1 MDVSWNTGQPFS
13 RSHTERSLRCTNNK
27 IENQDT
33 TSLQTEPLPA
43 ALGTIW
49 GHEVPLWG
57 MEAFWRGEGGRDWM
71 PAGEESPLR
80 LRDTDH
86 STSSGEDTGR
96 NLTQTTQTA
105 SDTVAST
112 SQDPQAGGEGLPS
125 PASMRTGALDPVFP
139 EAVFPTQPW
148 SSTAPPAS
156 T

>member
-1 MDVSWNTGQPFS
+1 MHKQQNPEP
-13 RSHTERSLRCTNNK
+13 RH
-27 IENQDT
+27 

-105 SDTVAST
+105 SDI
-112 SQDPQAGGEGLPS
+112 PG
-125 PASMRTGALDPVFP
+125 
-139 EAVFPTQPW
+139 
-148 SSTAPPAS
+148 PPGRR
-156 T
+156 